1 MNWNTPI
8 YAGVAVVAILV
19 VGATAVLV
27 PLNPTPSFA
36 GTTSMSSVSTT
47 STSTVSADG
56 LSLRFTLNATSVSQG
71 RAVNLTVGEWNT
83 LSAQNEAWVSDAW
96 VVQGLGVGPCGRL
109 NFPFGFEIVSGQYY
123 NLTGLVSA
131 QKIQLS
137 PPGVYSCPAILAG
150 VTSYS
155 FYPLSDVAN
164 ITGPCPS
171 GPDPCFHSV
180 MSYSETVSTYWNG
193 TSMAPLPVGAYT
205 VIVGDEWGALLFG
218 HFTVT
223 AAGVVLTV
231 LPAGATLQVSSSYD
245 CVAGHYAAPF
255 SVQEPSVLSGGFSAG
270 KPGVTLYVATTQQA
284 STLFEGHPSTW
295 VFASGLQSSTSF
307 AASLAPGSY
316 VVWIEGA
323 DMNCG
328 ATVVMPLEQL
338 TAVNVTQAF
347 TLVTSA

>member
-1 MNWNTPI
+1 
-8 YAGVAVVAILV
+8 VAVVAILV
-19 VGATAVLV
+19 VGATAMLV
-27 PLNPTPSFA
+27 PLSPTPSFT
-36 GTTSMSSVSTT
+36 GTTGLTGASTT

-56 LSLRFTLNATSVSQG
+56 LSLRFALNASAVPQG
-71 RAVNLTVGEWNT
+71 GAVHLTVGEWNT
-83 LSAQNEAWVSDAW
+83 LSGQNGVGVSDAW
-96 VVQGLGVGPCGRL
+96 AVRGLGVGPCGRL
-109 NFPFGFEIVSGQYY
+109 NFPFGFEIVSGLYY

-164 ITGPCPS
+164 ITGPCS
-171 GPDPCFHSV
+171 GGPGPCFRDG
-180 MSYSETVSTYWNG
+180 MNYSETVSTYWNG

-205 VIVGDEWGALLFG
+205 VVVGDEWGALLFG
-218 HFTVT
+218 QFAVT
-223 AAGVVLTV
+223 ASGQVLTV

-245 CVAGHYAAPF
+245 CVAGHYAVPF

-270 KPGVTLYVATTQQA
+270 RPGVTLYVATTQQA
-284 STLFEGHPSTW
+284 SSLFEGHPSTW
-295 VFASGLQSSTSF
+295 VFASGLQSSSRF
-307 AASLAPGSY
+307 AVSLAPGSY
-316 VVWIEGA
+316 MAWIEGA